1 MLTEKIRNQM
11 LVDEMQLGER
21 LNHDVQ
27 SADRADFAL
36 MLAML
41 SQDVTDHAEF
51 DPATEKETTEAD
63 QRARFNLPPAVKHY
77 AEEHDFKRAAEIS
90 ELFSNDGINSVFLSH
105 CLRHEPLVPFE
116 HRLSPEVFAELSPLK
131 QQKLRLEFAGEA
143 PTYEK
148 LQEKGDGFGV
158 LEELSVKV

>member
-21 LNHDVQ
+21 LNEDVH
-27 SADRADFAL
+27 SSDRADFAL

-41 SQDVTDHAEF
+41 SQDVIDHAEF
-51 DPATEKETTEAD
+51 DPPTEHENSEAD
-63 QRARFNLPPAVKHY
+63 LRSKFGLPPAVKSY
-77 AEEHDFKRAAEIS
+77 ADQSDFKRASEIS
-90 ELFSNDGINSVFLSH
+90 DIFSSQGMNSVFLAH
-105 CLRHEPLVPFE
+105 CLRTEPLVPYE
-116 HRLSPEVFAELSPLK
+116 HRLAPEVFAELTPLK

-143 PTYEK
+143 VEHEK

-158 LEELSVKV
+158 LQEISLNA